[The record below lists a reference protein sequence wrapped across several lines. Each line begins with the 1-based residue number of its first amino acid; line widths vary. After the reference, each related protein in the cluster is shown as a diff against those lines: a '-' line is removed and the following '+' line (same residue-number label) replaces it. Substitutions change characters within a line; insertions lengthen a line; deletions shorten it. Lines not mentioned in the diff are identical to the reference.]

1 MAMDDKKQEF
11 NWGFLIL
18 ASPFVALI
26 VFVLVSFFV
35 IFTQDNSKK
44 EYLKKNTTTEPQ
56 WAHEPYFVGATNAVS
71 NWKQGV

>member
-1 MAMDDKKQEF
+1 MDDKKQEF

-56 WAHEPYFVGATNAVS
+56 
-71 NWKQGV
+71 

>member
-11 NWGFLIL
+11 NWGCLIL

-44 EYLKKNTTTEPQ
+44 EYLKKTQPLNPNEPMN
-56 WAHEPYFVGATNAVS
+56 P
-71 NWKQGV
+71 